1 MHARRTACKLCRTY
15 LAAGNFRTQAKR
27 GMESK
32 GREIMEEFGIKTSI
46 YFGKNAL
53 EYLKKL
59 QGAGIFIVT
68 DPFMVES
75 GLVERITGYLEK
87 DRCTIFSNVV
97 PDPPLELV
105 IEGVKE
111 VIKHRPD
118 TLIALGGGSAIDEA
132 KAIMHFSRQIGNLP
146 DMEFIAVPTT
156 SGTGSEVTSFAVIT
170 DREKGIKYPLV
181 DQSLLPDTAILDASL
196 VKSVPKTVVAD
207 TGMDVLTH
215 ALEAY
220 VSIKANAF
228 TDALAEKAAVTVLRY
243 LIRSYTSQED
253 FRAREEMHNASCMAG
268 LAFDRTSLGVNHAIA
283 HNIGGKFKVPHGRT
297 NAVLLPYVVEF
308 NADMKEFN
316 PRAYT
321 RAAEKY
327 AAIAQLAGI
336 GGGNVRA
343 GVKNL
348 VREIR
353 KMQEQM
359 KMPFGFKDCG
369 ILPEEYQKQKDAVAQ
384 GALADACIRTNPREV
399 SREDILELLK
409 RAYQGIR

>member
-1 MHARRTACKLCRTY
+1 
-15 LAAGNFRTQAKR
+15 
-27 GMESK
+27 
-32 GREIMEEFGIKTSI
+32 
-46 YFGKNAL
+46 
-53 EYLKKL
+53 
-59 QGAGIFIVT
+59 
-68 DPFMVES
+68 
-75 GLVERITGYLEK
+75 
-87 DRCTIFSNVV
+87 
-97 PDPPLELV
+97 
-105 IEGVKE
+105 
-111 VIKHRPD
+111 
-118 TLIALGGGSAIDEA
+118 
-132 KAIMHFSRQIGNLP
+132 
-146 DMEFIAVPTT
+146 MEFIAVPTT

-196 VKSVPKTVVAD
+196 VKSVPKSVVAD

-220 VSIKANAF
+220 VSTKANAF

-243 LIRSYTSQED
+243 LIRSYSNQED
-253 FRAREEMHNASCMAG
+253 SRAREEMHNASCMAG

-297 NAVLLPYVVEF
+297 NAVLLPYVIEF
-308 NADMKEFN
+308 NADMREFN
-316 PRAYT
+316 PRKYT

-327 AAIAQLAGI
+327 AAVAQLAGI

-348 VREIR
+348 IREIR

-359 KMPFGFKDCG
+359 NMPTGFKACG
-369 ILPEEYQKQKDAVAQ
+369 IWPEEYQKQKEAVAQ
-384 GALADACIRTNPREV
+384 GALSDACIKTNPRNV

-409 RAYQGIR
+409 QSYQGIRG

>member
-1 MHARRTACKLCRTY
+1 
-15 LAAGNFRTQAKR
+15 
-27 GMESK
+27 
-32 GREIMEEFGIKTSI
+32 
-46 YFGKNAL
+46 
-53 EYLKKL
+53 
-59 QGAGIFIVT
+59 
-68 DPFMVES
+68 
-75 GLVERITGYLEK
+75 
-87 DRCTIFSNVV
+87 
-97 PDPPLELV
+97 
-105 IEGVKE
+105 
-111 VIKHRPD
+111 
-118 TLIALGGGSAIDEA
+118 
-132 KAIMHFSRQIGNLP
+132 
-146 DMEFIAVPTT
+146 
-156 SGTGSEVTSFAVIT
+156 
-170 DREKGIKYPLV
+170 
-181 DQSLLPDTAILDASL
+181 
-196 VKSVPKTVVAD
+196 
-207 TGMDVLTH
+207 MDVLTH

-220 VSIKANAF
+220 VSTKANAF

-243 LIRSYTSQED
+243 LLRSYTSQED

-359 KMPFGFKDCG
+359 KMPFGFKECG

>member
-1 MHARRTACKLCRTY
+1 
-15 LAAGNFRTQAKR
+15 
-27 GMESK
+27 
-32 GREIMEEFGIKTSI
+32 MEEFGIKTSI
-46 YFGKNAL
+46 HFGKNAL

-59 QGAGIFIVT
+59 QGTRIFIVT

-75 GLVERITGYLEK
+75 GLVENITRYLEK

-105 IEGVKE
+105 TEGVRE
-111 VIKHRPD
+111 VIKNKPD

-146 DMEFIAVPTT
+146 HMEFIAVPTT

-196 VKSVPKTVVAD
+196 VKSVPKSVVAD

-220 VSIKANAF
+220 VSTKANAF

-243 LIRSYTSQED
+243 LIHSYSNQED
-253 FRAREEMHNASCMAG
+253 SRAREEMHNASCMAG

-297 NAVLLPYVVEF
+297 NAVLLPYVIEF
-308 NADMKEFN
+308 NADMREFN
-316 PRAYT
+316 PRKYT
-321 RAAEKY
+321 RQPRSTRRWHSLRESAA
-327 AAIAQLAGI
+327 A
-336 GGGNVRA
+336 
-343 GVKNL
+343 
-348 VREIR
+348 
-353 KMQEQM
+353 M
-359 KMPFGFKDCG
+359 CG
-369 ILPEEYQKQKDAVAQ
+369 Q
-384 GALADACIRTNPREV
+384 G
-399 SREDILELLK
+399 
-409 RAYQGIR
+409 

>member
-1 MHARRTACKLCRTY
+1 
-15 LAAGNFRTQAKR
+15 
-27 GMESK
+27 
-32 GREIMEEFGIKTSI
+32 MEEFGIKTSI
-46 YFGKNAL
+46 HFGKNAL

-75 GLVERITGYLEK
+75 GLVENITRYLK
-87 DRCTIFSNVV
+87 AGSYTIFSNVV

-111 VIKHRPD
+111 VIKQKPD

-181 DQSLLPDTAILDASL
+181 DSSLLPDTAILDASL
-196 VKSVPKTVVAD
+196 VKSVPKSVVAD

-220 VSIKANAF
+220 VSTKANAF

-243 LIRSYTSQED
+243 LVRSYTNPED
-253 FRAREEMHNASCMAG
+253 ARAREEMHNASCMAG
-268 LAFDRTSLGVNHAIA
+268 LAFDKTSLGVNHAIA

-308 NADMKEFN
+308 NADMTEFN
-316 PRAYT
+316 PREYT
-321 RAAEKY
+321 PAAEKY
-327 AAIAQLAGI
+327 AAIAQLAGF

-348 VREIR
+348 IREIR
-353 KMQEQM
+353 KMQEQL
-359 KMPFGFKDCG
+359 KMPAGLKDCG
-369 ILPEEYQKQKDAVAQ
+369 VLPEEYQKQKDAVAQ
-384 GALADACIRTNPREV
+384 GALSDACIRTNPRKV
-399 SREDILELLK
+399 SREDILEILK
-409 RAYQGIR
+409 RAYQGMR